1 MAIATRQIHRVF
13 PITLIKEVEMKPY
26 PKASL
31 PIVIITVIKES
42 IVKKIKILGL
52 LFKNFIS
59 GPAII

>member
-1 MAIATRQIHRVF
+1 MHELPGLSLREFIELNTGEKFSCFSLEGILENHVDIAR
-13 PITLIKEVEMKPY
+13 
-26 PKASL
+26 
-31 PIVIITVIKES
+31 S